1 MRALSVL
8 VHDHGVKL
16 RGFNDEILRAMGKAS
31 GEAAAELAAKDPFTR
46 RVYESYMKF
55 REASVAWTDISERAY
70 LNARAL
76 DFPYGT

>member
-1 MRALSVL
+1 VIAE
-8 VHDHGVKL
+8 KL
-16 RGFNDEILRAMGKAS
+16 CTELISRVGEGRGKAS
-31 GEAAAELAAKDPFTR
+31 GEAVAELAAKDPFTR

-55 REASVAWTDISERAY
+55 REASIAWNDISGRAY